1 MACLPSGL
9 RVEHDT
15 TVAQNWR
22 SGENEEGNK
31 MTNSHEAAL
40 SDNSYLY
47 EMKGAKIKG
56 LLNPSC
62 VKILDAQVRSC

>member
-1 MACLPSGL
+1 MCNESIEPDHFPCRLSRPSPQVLVACLPSGL

-22 SGENEEGNK
+22 SGENEGYK

-40 SDNSYLY
+40 SDNSYL
-47 EMKGAKIKG
+47 
-56 LLNPSC
+56 
-62 VKILDAQVRSC
+62 